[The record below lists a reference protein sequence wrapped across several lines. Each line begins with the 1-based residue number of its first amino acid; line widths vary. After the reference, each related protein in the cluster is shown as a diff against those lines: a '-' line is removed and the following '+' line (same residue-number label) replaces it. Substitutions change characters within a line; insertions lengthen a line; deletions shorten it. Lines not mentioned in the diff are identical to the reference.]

1 LTLISFYSSADD
13 LREAED
19 ALRSAAARD
28 MGDQFRFTIGPGRL
42 IAQAGRTVRV
52 PVVAFVGASEF
63 ASFRVDL
70 VAGLTMTGVPEQ
82 VPPIVPIDLPGLLR
96 TPYRAYP
103 VVDHIADKVCALLEV
118 HQRSG
123 HSQVAST
130 RYRDLFDLVVF
141 AHTAT
146 VDAQSLAAALHSEA
160 VRRSLALPDRLT
172 KPRGSRW
179 AAGYAR
185 VARETPQLAERDLDA
200 ASVTAGRLI
209 DPVLMGGIAGRWDP
223 GVLAWR

>member
-1 LTLISFYSSADD
+1 
-13 LREAED
+13 
-19 ALRSAAARD
+19 

-42 IAQAGRTVRV
+42 IAQVGRTLRV

-82 VPPIVPIDLPGLLR
+82 VPPIVPIELPELLR

-103 VVDHIADKVCALLEV
+103 VIDHIADKVCALLEV
-118 HQRSG
+118 HQRSAG
-123 HSQVAST
+123 PPIAST
-130 RYRDLFDLVVF
+130 RYRDLLDLVVF

-146 VDAQSLAAALHSEA
+146 IEAQSLATALHREA
-160 VRRSLALPDRLT
+160 LRRRLALPDRLT
-172 KPRGSRW
+172 RPGGSQWR
-179 AAGYAR
+179 AGYLR
-185 VARETPQLAERDLDA
+185 VAREAPRLEERDLEA
-200 ASVTAGRLI
+200 ALATAGRLI
-209 DPVLMGGIAGRWDP
+209 DPVLMGETAGQWDP